1 MSVSNIHTCI
11 QCLPSQMIKYPMNK
25 SQTMMKTLKKN
36 ETSPVTSIQYMN
48 TLLLSKIK
56 LYIYNILFRLPFISF
71 QIIIVKI

>member
-1 MSVSNIHTCI
+1 MSVSNIQTCT

-48 TLLLSKIK
+48 TLLLSKFK
-56 LYIYNILFRLPFISF
+56 LYIYNILYRLPFYQFSNNYC
-71 QIIIVKI
+71 